1 MLKTHWLKRG
11 FLIVPTIIIFQSV
24 VYNKWYLS
32 YNFRLIFL
40 SCMYTLFHYQT
51 QKYFWPIRLG
61 TIYIV
66 FKSLLSPYN
75 CKLIMLTASNKHLLI
90 VFCSEINHWLTLFM
104 TFCHF
109 TYTSL
114 ISRKTP
120 HYYLTEPS
128 RDSLI
133 QCVITNVC
141 LWATYSLEIVLVG
154 FSSQTNRNSH

>member
-1 MLKTHWLKRG
+1 MLKTHWLKRS
-11 FLIVPTIIIFQSV
+11 FLIVPTIMIFQSV

-32 YNFRLIFL
+32 YNFGLIFL

-51 QKYFWPIRLG
+51 QEYFWPIRLG

-75 CKLIMLTASNKHLLI
+75 CKLIMLTASNKNLLI
-90 VFCSEINHWLTLFM
+90 VFCSEIKHWITLFM

-120 HYYLTEPS
+120 HKGANL
-128 RDSLI
+128 
-133 QCVITNVC
+133 
-141 LWATYSLEIVLVG
+141 
-154 FSSQTNRNSH
+154 F

>member
-1 MLKTHWLKRG
+1 MLKTHWLKRS
-11 FLIVPTIIIFQSV
+11 FLIVPAIIIFQSV

-32 YNFRLIFL
+32 YNFRLIIL

-51 QKYFWPIRLG
+51 QEYFCPIRLG

-75 CKLIMLTASNKHLLI
+75 CKLIMLTASNKNLLI
-90 VFCSEINHWLTLFM
+90 VFCSEIKHWFTLFM

-109 TYTSL
+109 THTSL

-141 LWATYSLEIVLVG
+141 LWAKYSLEIVLAG